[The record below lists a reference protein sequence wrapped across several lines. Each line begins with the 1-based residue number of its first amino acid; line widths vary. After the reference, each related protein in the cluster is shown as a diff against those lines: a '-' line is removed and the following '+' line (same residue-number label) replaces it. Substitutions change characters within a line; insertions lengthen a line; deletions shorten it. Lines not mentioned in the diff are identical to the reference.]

1 MNKLF
6 AIHRIDNNKK
16 EEKLKI
22 FNIKTP
28 KELENNHLTFK
39 LYKNQINISN
49 NKENASSSTF
59 SRKNS
64 LNLLSSEPL
73 SSFNLN
79 TSANSAIKT
88 NETSKFLGKK
98 IKINFEELKENVVNL
113 QNDLIQNISI
123 NEKTDSENPA
133 NIQNIK
139 YKENKTILNTGRW
152 STEEHKKFI
161 EGLKVYGKNWKK
173 IQKLIGTRSITQARS
188 HAQKFLMKLKII
200 KNPCLNLD
208 FSNDKVK
215 NLSDSIKEIK
225 KKNINQEE
233 KKIFSINTLIN
244 LSDSIS
250 NEGIESNKKENITK
264 NLKIKKYQEKENI
277 IKESFNNNMN
287 NCSKIL
293 FIKEEEKKGN
303 ININENN
310 IYDKNI
316 NKNFE
321 KNLNKKEKINIT
333 QNNSDFQINK
343 KLFFDDGFAFYL
355 DNYNDYFGYNNITF
369 RIKEYYYNT
378 NFESISIINKNFFS

>member
-1 MNKLF
+1 
-6 AIHRIDNNKK
+6 
-16 EEKLKI
+16 
-22 FNIKTP
+22 
-28 KELENNHLTFK
+28 
-39 LYKNQINISN
+39 
-49 NKENASSSTF
+49 
-59 SRKNS
+59 
-64 LNLLSSEPL
+64 
-73 SSFNLN
+73 
-79 TSANSAIKT
+79 
-88 NETSKFLGKK
+88 
-98 IKINFEELKENVVNL
+98 
-113 QNDLIQNISI
+113 
-123 NEKTDSENPA
+123 
-133 NIQNIK
+133 
-139 YKENKTILNTGRW
+139 
-152 STEEHKKFI
+152 
-161 EGLKVYGKNWKK
+161 
-173 IQKLIGTRSITQARS
+173 
-188 HAQKFLMKLKII
+188 MKLKII

-215 NLSDSIKEIK
+215 NLSDAIKEIK
-225 KKNINQEE
+225 KKNINQEG

-244 LSDSIS
+244 LTDSIS

-264 NLKIKKYQEKENI
+264 NLKIKKYKEKENI

-316 NKNFE
+316 NKDFE

-355 DNYNDYFGYNNITF
+355 DNYNDYFGCNNITF

>member
-16 EEKLKI
+16 EEKLKM

-39 LYKNQINISN
+39 LSKNQINISN

-188 HAQKFLMKLKII
+188 HAQKFLTKLKII

-215 NLSDSIKEIK
+215 NLSDAIEEIK

-264 NLKIKKYQEKENI
+264 NLKIKKYKEKENI

-310 IYDKNI
+310 IYDKK
-316 NKNFE
+316 NK
-321 KNLNKKEKINIT
+321 
-333 QNNSDFQINK
+333 
-343 KLFFDDGFAFYL
+343 
-355 DNYNDYFGYNNITF
+355 
-369 RIKEYYYNT
+369 
-378 NFESISIINKNFFS
+378 